1 MFRIHFNKDTGCLL
15 LVTSCLLVVW
25 LPVTCYYSPHGCQK
39 IYGNNNKNASDKQP
53 TTGNEFRF
61 YPSSR
66 IFLPPEN
73 IRDKIEKESMA
84 RQIAYREALREAM
97 VEEMRRDERV
107 FLMGE
112 EVAEYN
118 GAYKVSQGMLA
129 EFGPRRVIDT
139 PISELGFASIG
150 VGAAQSGLRPIVEFM
165 TWNFANLALDQ
176 ILNTA
181 SKMLAMSGGQIS
193 CPIVFR
199 GPNGSAG
206 QLGAQHSTAYENLY
220 ANIPG
225 LKVVS
230 PSNGYDAKGLL
241 KQSIRYEEDPVIF
254 MESEVSYGDK
264 GEVPEEEY
272 YIELGKADVKKQGS
286 DVTIVSFN
294 KMMKVAMAAASELE
308 KEDVNAEVIDLRTI
322 RPLDWMTVLESVK
335 KTNRLVIVEEQWP
348 FGSVSSELAYHIQ
361 KEGFDYLDA
370 PVRRITA
377 ADAPLHYAPN
387 LVAAALPDVPRTV
400 KLVKDVMYL
409 NK

>member
-1 MFRIHFNKDTGCLL
+1 MRL
-15 LVTSCLLVVW
+15 
-25 LPVTCYYSPHGCQK
+25 
-39 IYGNNNKNASDKQP
+39 
-53 TTGNEFRF
+53 
-61 YPSSR
+61 
-66 IFLPPEN
+66 
-73 IRDKIEKESMA
+73 
-84 RQIAYREALREAM
+84 IAFREALREAM
-97 VEEMRRDERV
+97 SEEMRRDDRV

-129 EFGPRRVIDT
+129 EFGPKRVIDT
-139 PISELGFASIG
+139 PIAELGFAAVA
-150 VGAAQSGLRPIVEFM
+150 VGAAQNGLRPIVEFM
-165 TWNFANLALDQ
+165 TWNFAVLPLDQ

-206 QLGAQHSTAYENLY
+206 QLGAQHSTAFESLY

-254 MESEVSYGDK
+254 MESEVMYGDK
-264 GEVPEEEY
+264 SEVPEDEY
-272 YIELGKADVKKQGS
+272 YIPLGKADVKKAGR

-294 KMMKVAMAAASELE
+294 KMMKVALGAAAELE
-308 KEDVNAEVIDLRTI
+308 KEGISAEVIDLRTI
-322 RPLDWMTVLESVK
+322 RPLDWQTILESVK

-348 FGSVSSELAYHIQ
+348 FASVSSEITYRIQ

-370 PVRRITA
+370 PIRRITS
-377 ADAPLHYAPN
+377 ADAPMHYAPN
-387 LVAAALPDVPRTV
+387 LVEAYLPSIAGTV
-400 KLVKDVMYL
+400 KLVKEVMYV
-409 NK
+409 KK